1 MSKNRLILALSCA
14 ILVGCSEPPT
24 EPGAVAAPEPAS
36 APVAEAPAPV
46 APPVE
51 APVET
56 PAPTPPQPT
65 TGFASFDAE
74 AAKLTTAT
82 GCRTGKTMR
91 DAGFP
96 ALWGCIGGQAET
108 VKLFI
113 NEAEGVPGKVGN
125 FKLMWND
132 WTNDIGY
139 GLHADKAL
147 ADKWAKAVAELYA
160 PGQESAVL
168 NAFAG
173 KQNKVITSDEFVL
186 TYTYDQGPSIGERLI
201 VVTQR

>member
-1 MSKNRLILALSCA
+1 MSKPILILALSLSMLAACREA
-14 ILVGCSEPPT
+14 PSEPV
-24 EPGAVAAPEPAS
+24 AVDPP
-36 APVAEAPAPV
+36 APAPV
-46 APPVE
+46 AQAPAPLPPPPVE
-51 APVET
+51 AP
-56 PAPTPPQPT
+56 APIPPPPT

-74 AAKLTTAT
+74 ASKLIAAT
-82 GCRTGKTMR
+82 GCQTGKTMR

-113 NEAEGVPGKVGN
+113 NEAEGAPGKVGN
-125 FKLMWND
+125 FKFMWND

-147 ADKWAKAVAELYA
+147 ADRWVKAVAEIYA
-160 PGQESAVL
+160 SGQEADIL
-168 NAFAG
+168 KAFAS
-173 KQNKVITSDEFVL
+173 KQNKVITADEFVL